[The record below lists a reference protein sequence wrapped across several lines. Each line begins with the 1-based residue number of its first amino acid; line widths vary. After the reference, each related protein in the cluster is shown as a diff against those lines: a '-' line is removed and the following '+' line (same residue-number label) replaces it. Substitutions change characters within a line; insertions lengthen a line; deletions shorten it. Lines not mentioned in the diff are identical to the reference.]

1 MELWTF
7 EHAVT
12 LLPSVAL
19 MIIISVFLRH
29 RLINRPM
36 KIRMIPFQILSAV
49 LVAIEIGKQVVSF
62 HRGYDLYHIPL
73 HFCSLFIF
81 MLPLMSLYHGKYRN
95 SVRGITAGLCAS
107 VFLLMMVYPNLIYSA
122 GNIRDFFTG
131 YMDFHTV
138 LFHNIVVF
146 AFILILALELY
157 EPTGKDD
164 WKKLAFFY
172 LCFCTVSAA
181 MAQILK
187 TNFNNFY
194 KCNVPPLESLRQS
207 AQTVLG
213 YTGAQVLYVLI
224 VTVVQSIFVQFSFLF
239 FKFLQK
245 RICKNKVTHL

>member
-19 MIIISVFLRH
+19 MIVLSALLRH
-29 RLINRPM
+29 FLINKPM
-36 KIRMIPFQILSAV
+36 KIRMIPFQILSGV

-62 HRGYDLYHIPL
+62 CRGYDLYHIPL

-81 MLPLMSLYHGKYRN
+81 MLPLMSLYRGKYQN
-95 SVRGITAGLCAS
+95 AIRGITTGLCAS
-107 VFLLMMVYPNLIYSA
+107 VFLLMMIYPCLIYSA

-146 AFILILALELY
+146 AFILILALNLY
-157 EPTGKDD
+157 EPKGRGDQKN
-164 WKKLAFFY
+164 LAIFY
-172 LCFCTVSAA
+172 LCFCGISAI
-181 MAQILK
+181 MAQVLK
-187 TNFNNFY
+187 TNYNNFY
-194 KCNVPPLESLRQS
+194 KCNVPPLETLRQS
-207 AQTVLG
+207 VQGVIG
-213 YTGAQVLYVLI
+213 YAGAQVLYVLI
-224 VTVVQSIFVQFSFLF
+224 VTVVQSIFVQLSLLF
-239 FKFLQK
+239 YKFLHR